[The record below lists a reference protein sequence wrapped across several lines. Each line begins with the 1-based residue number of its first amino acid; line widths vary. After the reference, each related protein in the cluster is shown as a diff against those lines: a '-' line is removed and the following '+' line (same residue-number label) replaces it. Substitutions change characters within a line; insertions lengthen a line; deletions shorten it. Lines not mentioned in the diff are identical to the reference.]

1 MSDQRKNAF
10 TLIEALVVVA
20 VIGLIASL
28 LLPALAQAKASA
40 KRIHCVSNIRQLGL
54 AAMAY
59 WDDNEQVAFPYFV
72 GRDLHGA
79 TYWFGWL
86 ASGAE
91 GTRRLDN
98 RQGPLGPYIGSS
110 SGSVELCPEF
120 DYHHP
125 LYKPKA
131 NGASA
136 GFGYNLHLS
145 PNGAAP
151 PGESVTARRISQIKN
166 PSALA
171 LFADAAQINDFQSPA
186 APDNPLIEEF
196 YYISDGGSSYANGH
210 FRHSNRANSAFID
223 GHVESVERAP
233 GTKDLRL
240 PQANI
245 ARLPQHHLIPQY

>member
-1 MSDQRKNAF
+1 MSARPPNAF

-20 VIGLIASL
+20 VIGLIASF

-40 KRIHCVSNIRQLGL
+40 KRIHCVSNVRQLGL

-59 WDDNEQVAFPYFV
+59 WDDNEQLTFPYFV

-91 GTRRLDN
+91 GTRRLDQ
-98 RQGPLGPYIGSS
+98 RQGPLGPYIG

-120 DYHHP
+120 DYQHP

-131 NGASA
+131 KGASA

-151 PGESVTARRISQIKN
+151 LGEAMTSRRISQIRN

-171 LFADAAQINDFQSPA
+171 LFADAAQINDFQAPA

-210 FRHSNRANSAFID
+210 FRHSNRANSVFID
-223 GHVESVERAP
+223 GHVEAVERSP
-233 GTKDLRL
+233 ETTDLRL
-240 PQANI
+240 PEADI
-245 ARLPQHHLIPQY
+245 ARLPQRHLIPQY